1 MSKQFSHAA
10 TVFHV
15 KDPLASAQFYRDKL
29 GFSITFEW
37 GDPVEYVVTNRE
49 ETVSIHFS
57 RWQGESARQAGVSM
71 YIFVHDVNALYE
83 EFQQKSVDIHNPIGT
98 RDYGMRDFDILDPDG
113 NMLCFGTA
121 IELLENQE

>member
-15 KDPLASAQFYRDKL
+15 KDPLATAKFYRDKL

-57 RWQGESARQAGVSM
+57 QRQGESTAPAGASM
-71 YIFVHDVNALYE
+71 YIFVHDVDALHE
-83 EFQQKSVDIHNPIGT
+83 EFQQRSVPIHNPIGT

-113 NMLCFGTA
+113 HMLCFGTGV
-121 IELLENQE
+121 ERLEE